1 MQKGEE
7 IRKVIFTL
15 KKYTSGS
22 HVGAQ
27 YTEREVKLTSVL
39 LLSSATAYF
48 HTMYQTVHWQH
59 RLYTVLYH

>member
-48 HTMYQTVHWQH
+48 HTTYQTIHWQH
-59 RLYTVLYH
+59 RLYTVLYL